1 MNASDF
7 EQNTLINGKTPFF
20 PDNSIMFFQ
29 TSLEENK
36 GKSLI
41 SIAYLTNIRLHSRFL
56 GDVDDVHYTPSCHKW
71 SDFDHRPWCL
81 ATPVRTLPNS
91 NRGTERRLY
100 NQNDL
105 PFAKKRENLSEI
117 AVIGQSSFK
126 CSGQGKSHCKL

>member
-20 PDNSIMFFQ
+20 PDNSVDYVFQ

-56 GDVDDVHYTPSCHKW
+56 GDVDDVHSTPS
-71 SDFDHRPWCL
+71 
-81 ATPVRTLPNS
+81 
-91 NRGTERRLY
+91 
-100 NQNDL
+100 
-105 PFAKKRENLSEI
+105 
-117 AVIGQSSFK
+117 
-126 CSGQGKSHCKL
+126 